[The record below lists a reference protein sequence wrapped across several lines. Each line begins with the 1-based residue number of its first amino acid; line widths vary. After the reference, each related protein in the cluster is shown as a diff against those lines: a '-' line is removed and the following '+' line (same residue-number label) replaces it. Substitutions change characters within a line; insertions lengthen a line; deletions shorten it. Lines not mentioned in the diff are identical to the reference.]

1 MEFESLFRDNA
12 EEWNGLT
19 VYPVR
24 MRDYPAFLTAR
35 GCITAAQQSW
45 PYPWST
51 VKYLDGLVG
60 MGMLPQLAV
69 MLQTVLRLEEDPLP
83 VFPKMKGDKLDAL
96 LVLQGKVQAEITSN
110 NFGALRELIA
120 RQNGLELP
128 DETANLELLEAEK
141 DAGTAGGIRLKPSL
155 EDLIYS
161 VALKAGAA
169 PEEIMGW
176 TVRRFQTAERAADR
190 SAGHLIA
197 AVTLA
202 AGGKFKGGNPY
213 PSWKYDREKQTCA
226 VEPLSTLSGRLSG
239 SVDKK

>member
-69 MLQTVLRLEEDPLP
+69 MLQTVLRLEEDPLS
-83 VFPKMKGDKLDAL
+83 VFPKMKGDKLDAFVRGEHPEL
-96 LVLQGKVQAEITSN
+96 AVGVILVNAKLEKRQQDTIIYYMLEQYEI
-110 NFGALRELIA
+110 A
-120 RQNGLELP
+120 
-128 DETANLELLEAEK
+128 
-141 DAGTAGGIRLKPSL
+141 DAQP
-155 EDLIYS
+155 
-161 VALKAGAA
+161 KAA
-169 PEEIMGW
+169 
-176 TVRRFQTAERAADR
+176 
-190 SAGHLIA
+190 
-197 AVTLA
+197 
-202 AGGKFKGGNPY
+202 
-213 PSWKYDREKQTCA
+213 
-226 VEPLSTLSGRLSG
+226 
-239 SVDKK
+239 